1 MQRQL
6 ILLAALSLAACKSS
20 TSPLGPLQGS
30 WSGSVPA
37 EFTIDVSLRD
47 QGGSV
52 SGTGDIAG
60 PAIAGGGPF
69 FLSIAGGENG
79 STYRLTLSSQGFTQS
94 VTATGT
100 LFSKDTVTAFLSGSG
115 FSGDSL
121 ELVRQ

>member
-1 MQRQL
+1 MKRAMML
-6 ILLAALSLAACKSS
+6 VAGLSLAACKSS
-20 TSPLGPLQGS
+20 TSPPGPLQGS

-37 EFTIDVSLRD
+37 QFTIDLSLRD

-60 PAIAGGGPF
+60 PAIVGGGPF

-94 VTATGT
+94 VTATGI
-100 LFSKDTVTAFLSGSG
+100 LFSKDTITASLSGSG
-115 FSGDSL
+115 FAGDSL